1 MPKRP
6 KYDPVDD
13 EPKVGDVWKLVLF
26 DYEIKKD
33 QWTFYLLTESN
44 PDDERYSF
52 TALCLNTG
60 ETDYLYF
67 NFELDD
73 WRLHA

>member
-6 KYDPVDD
+6 KYDPADD
-13 EPKVGDVWKLVLF
+13 EPKVGDIWKLEEVWRTV
-26 DYEIKKD
+26 DYRW
-33 QWTFYLLTESN
+33 QYYLLTEAN
-44 PDDERYSF
+44 PDDENRSF

-60 ETDYLYF
+60 ETDSLYF

-73 WRLHA
+73 WRFHA